1 MQAAPIVVTGGYGAF
16 PRQSQLHPVES
27 LLLTVNGQRV
37 CLLSHFNE
45 RAFLLTRHISSLD
58 ARGGLASQPEKKPA
72 D

>member
-1 MQAAPIVVTGGYGAF
+1 MQAVPIVVTGGNGAF
-16 PRQSQLHPVES
+16 PQLHPVEP
-27 LLLTVNGQRV
+27 LLLTVNGQRF

-58 ARGGLASQPEKKPA
+58 ARGSLASQPKKKPA